1 MPSSLCEVCLPAK
14 VKDRSN
20 KRHPAAA
27 VRVCL
32 AGLSTD
38 LYLPSPPCPTGA
50 RPVRVPLPGLG
61 RRCPDLSG
69 CVRGYPLSPG
79 PWPLSPGPW
88 PLPGPAVPP
97 GGTRAPRTAGLPR
110 IWAWLVAAAALGE
123 AARLLQVS
131 FSPEL
136 LNSQKSAAVLRCP
149 VPPQLN
155 RLIFRGSSL

>member
-69 CVRGYPLSPG
+69 CVRVYPLSPG
-79 PWPLSPGPW
+79 PWPLTPGPW
-88 PLPGPAVPP
+88 PLPGPAAGPRCAA
-97 GGTRAPRTAGLPR
+97 GGHPRSAHRWPAPNLGLACGSGGAG
-110 IWAWLVAAAALGE
+110 
-123 AARLLQVS
+123 
-131 FSPEL
+131 
-136 LNSQKSAAVLRCP
+136 
-149 VPPQLN
+149 
-155 RLIFRGSSL
+155 RGSTPPAGVL